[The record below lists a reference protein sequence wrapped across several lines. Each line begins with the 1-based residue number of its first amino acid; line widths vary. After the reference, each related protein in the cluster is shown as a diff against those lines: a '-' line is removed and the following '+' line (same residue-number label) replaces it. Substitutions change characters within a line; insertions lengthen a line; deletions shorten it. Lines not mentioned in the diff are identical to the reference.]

1 MNSETDRP
9 LSPHLGIYGWQ
20 ISMFTSV
27 VHRATGIVLSV
38 GSIFVAVWV
47 CAAALGPDAF
57 AAVNGIAAAWYGQIL
72 MLGWSL
78 ALFYHLCNGL
88 RHLAWDAGVG
98 LELDVARVTGYVA
111 VGVAVALTIIVWVLA
126 WIV

>member
-1 MNSETDRP
+1 
-9 LSPHLGIYGWQ
+9 
-20 ISMFTSV
+20 MFTSV